1 MKKTDPTARLKAQVA
16 KRRKRARDLAK
27 VEKMRKDTNDHFAH
41 MKAHAVTLPLGL
53 PSLPHGLGSNEFFQ
67 QGMSRYRPL
76 LLFRIKTPGHFND
89 AYVSAATIDAAMAWV
104 RVTTNSRFVNDRD
117 ILSIT
122 QVSDRV
128 MSAHD

>member
-1 MKKTDPTARLKAQVA
+1 MKKTDPTARLKAQAA

-41 MKAHAVTLPLGL
+41 MKAHAVALPLGL

-67 QGMSRYRPL
+67 QGINRYRPL
-76 LLFRIKTPGHFND
+76 LLFRVRTAGSQVD
-89 AYVSAATIDAAMAWV
+89 AYVSATTIDAAMAWI
-104 RVTTNSRFVNDRD
+104 RVTPNLRFLNDRE
-117 ILSIT
+117 IIGIT

-128 MSAHD
+128 MSTHE